1 MKRIEGFVQPHRL
14 SKVVSALHA
23 LPHFPGF
30 TIMNA
35 QGQGHGRGQGGSFV
49 YSRDAGLLLH
59 PRLVLVVYCED
70 HEAHDIA
77 MTIARIAHTGNKGDG
92 IVAITEASEV
102 IRIRS
107 VEPTSSPTTNGDGD
121 DA

>member
-1 MKRIEGFVQPHRL
+1 MKRIEAFVQPHRL

-30 TIMNA
+30 TVLNA
-35 QGQGHGRGQGGSFV
+35 QGQGHGRGAGGSFI

-59 PRLVLVVYCED
+59 PRLVLVVDCED

-77 MTIARIAHTGNKGDG
+77 MTIARTAHTGNKGDG
-92 IVAITEASEV
+92 IVTILEVSEV
-102 IRIRS
+102 IRIRTA
-107 VEPTSSPTTNGDGD
+107 EPTSSPTAPGDGD
-121 DA
+121 GA